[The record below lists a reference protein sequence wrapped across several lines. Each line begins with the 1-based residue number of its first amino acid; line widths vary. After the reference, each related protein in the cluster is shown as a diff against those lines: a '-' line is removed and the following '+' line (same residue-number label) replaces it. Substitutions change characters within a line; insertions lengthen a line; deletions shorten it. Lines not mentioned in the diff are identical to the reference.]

1 MASLMFV
8 IAFTGNASILSRPP
22 DISST
27 LFFQSRNIS
36 WKMSFVAHPDW
47 IFQVMVS
54 AALGVVPPP
63 TPAAGAAGAPPPP
76 PGAVCRRRAGGEGPR
91 AAGGGGLQKT
101 RPRAGRG
108 VDRWFLPFPPPPR
121 AA

>member
-8 IAFTGNASILSRPP
+8 IAFTGSASILSRPP

-63 TPAAGAAGAPPPP
+63 TPAAGAGGRPPPP
-76 PGAVCRRRAGGEGPR
+76 PGVGL
-91 AAGGGGLQKT
+91 GGGGAEK
-101 RPRAGRG
+101 RPRRG
-108 VDRWFLPFPPPPR
+108 GAPQF
-121 AA
+121 A

>member
-63 TPAAGAAGAPPPP
+63 TPAAGAGGPGPPP
-76 PGAVCRRRAGGEGPR
+76 PGGVWWR
-91 AAGGGGLQKT
+91 GGGG
-101 RPRAGRG
+101 RG
-108 VDRWFLPFPPPPR
+108 P
-121 AA
+121 AAAQAEWC

>member
-63 TPAAGAAGAPPPP
+63 TPAAGAGGGPAPPP
-76 PGAVCRRRAGGEGPR
+76 GGGLL
-91 AAGGGGLQKT
+91 GGGGGGGPAAPNA
-101 RPRAGRG
+101 RE
-108 VDRWFLPFPPPPR
+108 FP
-121 AA
+121 

>member
-8 IAFTGNASILSRPP
+8 IAFTGSASILSRPP

-76 PGAVCRRRAGGEGPR
+76 PRGGLVREGGGEGPEPPSE
-91 AAGGGGLQKT
+91 ADIHKT
-101 RPRAGRG
+101 RRA
-108 VDRWFLPFPPPPR
+108 
-121 AA
+121 

>member
-76 PGAVCRRRAGGEGPR
+76 PGGVCLGAAGGEGARPPR
-91 AAGGGGLQKT
+91 GARFQKT
-101 RPRAGRG
+101 PTRAFSGFKRF
-108 VDRWFLPFPPPPR
+108 VLPF
-121 AA
+121 

>member
-76 PGAVCRRRAGGEGPR
+76 AGGVLGRAGGGEGRR
-91 AAGGGGLQKT
+91 ARGDGALSKT
-101 RPRAGRG
+101 PARG
-108 VDRWFLPFPPPPR
+108 VLV
-121 AA
+121 

>member
-63 TPAAGAAGAPPPP
+63 TPAAGA
-76 PGAVCRRRAGGEGPR
+76 
-91 AAGGGGLQKT
+91 GGG
-101 RPRAGRG
+101 
-108 VDRWFLPFPPPPR
+108 PPPPR
-121 AA
+121 GGVRRGRGGGEGAAARGQGVFLQSTRAPA

>member
-36 WKMSFVAHPDW
+36 WKMSFVANPDW

-63 TPAAGAAGAPPPP
+63 TPAAGAGGVAPPPP
-76 PGAVCRRRAGGEGPR
+76 WGKLRADAEGQWARYQAAVGY
-91 AAGGGGLQKT
+91 
-101 RPRAGRG
+101 
-108 VDRWFLPFPPPPR
+108 
-121 AA
+121 